1 MIEVTGL
8 SKRQKALY
16 DIIWNID
23 EWAQVE
29 TFIKCLSKRDRI
41 DCEGMIELIRLAIIE
56 EFSETRSYEE
66 ANELIERIK

>member
-41 DCEGMIELIRLAIIE
+41 DCEGIIEVIRISMIE
-56 EFSETRSYEE
+56 EFGQRIDCTE
-66 ANELIERIK
+66 AKELIERIK